1 VNVVK
6 VVGMLGF
13 NFIYMKEILLLSV
26 MLFSNISHASLPD
39 AITSESEGLISVDG
53 MLASNISSSDSSDSS
68 DLHVDYY
75 NEAHNDDF
83 YYDGSNNNAAPE

>member
-1 VNVVK
+1 
-6 VVGMLGF
+6 MLGF
-13 NFIYMKEILLLSV
+13 NFIYMKEILLLSL

-53 MLASNISSSDSSDSS
+53 MLASNISSSD
-68 DLHVDYY
+68 LQVDYY

>member
-1 VNVVK
+1 
-6 VVGMLGF
+6 
-13 NFIYMKEILLLSV
+13 MKEILLLSL

-39 AITSESEGLISVDG
+39 PIASGEEQLIVIDD
-53 MLASNISSSDSSDSS
+53 MLVSNISSSD
-68 DLHVDYY
+68 LQVDYY